1 MSVSGNQVAGRKH
14 TFRSVLDDLVTSVLA
29 ILLLPLAII
38 VVGAPIALLARL
50 VIEIVSRL

>member
-1 MSVSGNQVAGRKH
+1 MSVTEHPAAGRTH
-14 TFRSVLDDLVTSVLA
+14 TLRSVLDDLVTSVLV

-38 VVGAPIALLARL
+38 VVGAPVALLARL

>member
-1 MSVSGNQVAGRKH
+1 MSATENHAAGRAH
-14 TFRSVLDDLVTSVLA
+14 TFRSLFDDLVTSVFV

-50 VIEIVSRL
+50 VIEIASRM

>member
-1 MSVSGNQVAGRKH
+1 MSVTENRAAGRKH
-14 TFRSVLDDLVTSVLA
+14 TLRSLLDDLVTSVFV

-50 VIEIVSRL
+50 VIEIASRL

>member
-1 MSVSGNQVAGRKH
+1 MSVTGNQAAGRKH

>member
-1 MSVSGNQVAGRKH
+1 MSVTENRAAGR
-14 TFRSVLDDLVTSVLA
+14 TRTLRSFLDDLVTSVFV

-50 VIEIVSRL
+50 VIEIARRM

>member
-1 MSVSGNQVAGRKH
+1 MSVTENRAAGRTH
-14 TFRSVLDDLVTSVLA
+14 TLRSFLDDLVTSVFV

>member
-1 MSVSGNQVAGRKH
+1 MSATENHAAGRAH
-14 TFRSVLDDLVTSVLA
+14 TLRSLFDDLVTSVFD

-50 VIEIVSRL
+50 VIEIASRM

>member
-1 MSVSGNQVAGRKH
+1 MSVSGNQAAGRKH